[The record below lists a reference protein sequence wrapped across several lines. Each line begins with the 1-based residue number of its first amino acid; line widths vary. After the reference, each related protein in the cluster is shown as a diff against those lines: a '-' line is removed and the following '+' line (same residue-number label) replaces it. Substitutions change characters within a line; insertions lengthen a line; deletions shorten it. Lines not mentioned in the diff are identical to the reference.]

1 MNSNLV
7 ILMIVVLAAAVSAII
22 THTAIK
28 LHNKGIN
35 GASALEKVDMGITYA
50 QSIAEAI
57 APFLPA
63 VAGPV
68 ISKVLSIAQKAVQ
81 HVEAT
86 YKAALSTNSGA
97 ADTRKAEATSL
108 IKSALALDC
117 VADSAEVD
125 KLIDVVIPLLVLAL
139 PKTHE
144 TTAKAA

>member
-57 APFLPA
+57 APFCRPLPDQLSA
-63 VAGPV
+63 RYCQLHKKQSSMSKLLIRRHSPQIPV
-68 ISKVLSIAQKAVQ
+68 QP
-81 HVEAT
+81 
-86 YKAALSTNSGA
+86 
-97 ADTRKAEATSL
+97 
-108 IKSALALDC
+108 
-117 VADSAEVD
+117 
-125 KLIDVVIPLLVLAL
+125 IPEKQRQRV
-139 PKTHE
+139 
-144 TTAKAA
+144 